1 MPSLVPFCDPRLLP
15 AKEGAV
21 PYVPR
26 RVFLRPEDRF
36 QDMCGSG
43 TERVFPEQKA
53 YRIIRYRGLFFGD
66 GA

>member
-1 MPSLVPFCDPRLLP
+1 
-15 AKEGAV
+15 V